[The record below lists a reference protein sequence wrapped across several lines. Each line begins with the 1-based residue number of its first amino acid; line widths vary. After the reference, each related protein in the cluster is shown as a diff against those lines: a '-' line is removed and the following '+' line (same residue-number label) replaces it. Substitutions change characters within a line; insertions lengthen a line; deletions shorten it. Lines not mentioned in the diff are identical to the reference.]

1 MLYFT
6 HKLFEETKAKDLARR
21 LIMSNGWVDGK
32 AASAKFST
40 VKKNLQLN
48 SGTEQYLKFSTEI
61 INIIENDSRVK
72 NYTFIAKVF
81 NILFTRTGAG
91 MFYGAHTD
99 NPYLPTGR
107 RDLSFTIF
115 LNEKQNYKGG
125 ELILYIPPERKEI
138 KLNPG
143 EMIIYPTKYLHE
155 VKQVTEG
162 ERMVC
167 VGWIESQIPRDDDR
181 ESLFLMK
188 RAISEITKQ
197 LGNNPNSAIMDLK
210 VSFNNIY
217 KRFLD

>member
-1 MLYFT
+1 MLYLT
-6 HKLFEETKAKDLARR
+6 NKLLEEIKAKDLTRR
-21 LIMSNGWVDGK
+21 LMMSNDWVDGK
-32 AASAKFST
+32 AASAPGSL

-48 SGTEQYLKFSTEI
+48 SGTEQHSKFSTEL
-61 INIIENDSRVK
+61 INIIENDPRIK
-72 NYTFIAKVF
+72 NYSFPAKIF

-91 MFYGAHTD
+91 MFYGPHND
-99 NPYLPTGR
+99 SPYLPTGR

-115 LNEKQNYKGG
+115 LNEPKDYKGG
-125 ELILYIPPERKEI
+125 ELILYISPEKKQI

-155 VKQVTEG
+155 VKEVTEG
-162 ERMVC
+162 ERIVC

-188 RAISEITKQ
+188 TGISEISKQ
-197 LGNNPNSAIMDLK
+197 LGNNTNPALQNLN

-217 KRFLD
+217 KRFLN

>member
-6 HKLFEETKAKDLARR
+6 HKLFEETKANDLAMR
-21 LIMSNGWVDGK
+21 LLMADNWVDGK
-32 AASAKFST
+32 ASSAPGSL

-48 SGTEQYLKFSTEI
+48 FGTEVHSKFSTEI
-61 INIIENDSRVK
+61 INTLENDYKIR
-72 NYTFIAKVF
+72 NYSFPAKIH
-81 NILFTRTGAG
+81 NILFTRTGTG
-91 MFYGAHTD
+91 MFYGPHIDVPCVTS
-99 NPYLPTGR
+99 GR

-115 LNEKQNYKGG
+115 LNQRQDYKGG
-125 ELILYIPPERKEI
+125 ELILYISPEKKQI

-155 VKQVTEG
+155 VKEVTEG

-188 RAISEITKQ
+188 TGISEITKQ
-197 LGNNPNSAIMDLK
+197 LGNNPNPAIQNLK
-210 VSFNNIY
+210 VSFNRIY
-217 KRFLD
+217 KRFLN

>member
-6 HKLFEETKAKDLARR
+6 HKLLDETKAKDLAKR
-21 LIMSNGWVDGK
+21 LMMSNEWVDGK
-32 AASAKFST
+32 EASAKGST

-48 SGTEQYLKFSTEI
+48 TGTEQHSKFSTEI
-61 INIIENDSRVK
+61 INTIDNDYRIK
-72 NYTFIAKVF
+72 NYSFPAKIH
-81 NILFTRTGAG
+81 NILFSRTGAG
-91 MFYGAHTD
+91 MFYGPHIDIPCVTS
-99 NPYLPTGR
+99 GR

-115 LNEKQNYKGG
+115 LNDRQNYKGG
-125 ELILYIPPERKEI
+125 DLILYISPEKKQI

-155 VKQVTEG
+155 VKEVTEG

-181 ESLFLMK
+181 ESLSLMK
-188 RAISEITKQ
+188 AGISEITKQ
-197 LGNNPNSAIMDLK
+197 LGNNATPAIQNLN

-217 KRFLD
+217 KRFLS